1 MLKYGCGKKEIRIG
15 DKTIN
20 FDYDILEVEEIG
32 DIVLVVT
39 EPVSG
44 YNNNLFGIS
53 VKTKRMW
60 QVQSVKEMY
69 PDFSQTSYVGITI
82 SDNAVIVTDFCGC
95 RFVIN
100 PENGVVL
107 GRTTETK

>member
-1 MLKYGCGKKEIRIG
+1 MLKYKCEKNEIHIE

-20 FDYDILEVEEIG
+20 FDHDILEVGEIG
-32 DIVLVVT
+32 DIILVVT

-53 VKTKRMW
+53 TKTKGMW

-69 PDFSQTSYVGITI
+69 PDFSQTPYVGITI
-82 SDNAVIVTDFCGC
+82 SDNTTIVTDFCGC
-95 RFVIN
+95 RFIIN

-107 GRTTETK
+107 GRTIETK